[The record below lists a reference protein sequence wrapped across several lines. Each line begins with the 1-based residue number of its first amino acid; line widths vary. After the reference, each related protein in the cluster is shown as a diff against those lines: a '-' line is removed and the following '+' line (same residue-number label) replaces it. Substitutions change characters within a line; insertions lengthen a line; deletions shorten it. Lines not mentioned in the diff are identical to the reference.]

1 MSSSQALVKYT
12 VHKTSNELETSKDV
26 VIRDADTGE
35 PVIWEPIECEVPDW
49 FAHTIDALDKGFMRF
64 NELVRECRTNNHE
77 LRAAFPV
84 LARQYESLVR
94 DQQEVYDM
102 VQREKDNLQYLHEDS
117 FMKLTIA
124 STQFADQ
131 VSAAL
136 AVTKATDQKQF
147 QQLAAATEKVTENS
161 QLIMRVV
168 NDFAAQKDGEILALQ
183 KDTRTVKKELSLL
196 RKQLKKPKT
205 DEIADLEKRMQ
216 QFFDVA
222 IQKAKDSANP
232 IQFVSE
238 LQDLA
243 RSVKEGKSLD
253 EIQVGQSAPPGDAGE
268 GPSAPPFRAEDWEL
282 YNPDKDPERPPT
294 ALKRTDKEPAG
305 ATGGAGGGGGDGGGR
320 AGGIGGAPSPPGS
333 PSDSDTSSDEGADK
347 YRRNRS
353 PSRRSPTTPP
363 RKPRERKRSP
373 SPPPRKPRDPV
384 RITVEK
390 PVLDKPEKFSGRDAK
405 PTFAAWWARINKY
418 FDYYENTYVNETD
431 KISFVGHRMSGN
443 AEEWF
448 ESRAAQLRRLKK
460 EDDWKA
466 FSSAIETRFQSRFE
480 QRDALRKLDRI
491 VYEGDIELYI
501 DKMDIANTR
510 AGLSGVIWREK
521 LKGGLTK
528 PMRKKLSNVGRLPED
543 DVEFVEVLREVGK
556 NLEDELREEGRSH
569 RKSPEPKNPK
579 KNPRSSEVKDHNS
592 SHRVNKKTGKKGDKG
607 EKGDKG
613 SGAKKEQRYKTK
625 EDATKGVDPKLVDKR
640 FKNNDCLACGKPNHR
655 WFQCRGPIV
664 TTSSRT
670 VAGNKRRIP
679 DSAIEEEEEEKPQ
692 HTAKRAKVSARG
704 VTRTDSPEP
713 RRYVKRIPAWE
724 KKLFE
729 EDSEKESD

>member
-1 MSSSQALVKYT
+1 MASQALVKYR
-12 VHKTSNELETSKDV
+12 VHKSSNELEPSKDV
-26 VIRDADTGE
+26 VIKDANTGQ
-35 PVIWEPIECEVPDW
+35 PVVWEPIECEVPVW
-49 FAHTIDALDKGFMRF
+49 FAATADRIALNLLQF
-64 NELVRECRTNNHE
+64 NGLVQQCQANNHE
-77 LRAAFPV
+77 LRTAFPV
-84 LARQYESLVR
+84 LTKQYEQLL
-94 DQQEVYDM
+94 DNQQKLYELA
-102 VQREKDNLQYLHEDS
+102 QRETENMQYLQEEAFVS
-117 FMKLTIA
+117 LTVA

-131 VSAAL
+131 VAAAML
-136 AVTKATDQKQF
+136 AAKATDQQQF
-147 QQLAAATEKVTENS
+147 QQLSTATERLAENS
-161 QLIMRVV
+161 RHIMTVID
-168 NDFAAQKDGEILALQ
+168 NFAAEKDTEIRRLQ
-183 KDTRTVKKELSLL
+183 KDSKTTKRELVNLRKELKKSRDKEAADQE
-196 RKQLKKPKT
+196 RK
-205 DEIADLEKRMQ
+205 MQ

-222 IQKAKDSANP
+222 VQKAKDTANP
-232 IQFVSE
+232 IQLVGE
-238 LQDLA
+238 LEDLA
-243 RSVKEGKSLD
+243 RSVKEGKTL
-253 EIQVGQSAPPGDAGE
+253 EELRVGQSAPPEGAGE
-268 GPSAPPFRAEDWEL
+268 GPSTRPFDAKEWEL
-282 YNPDKDPERPPT
+282 YNSDADST
-294 ALKRTDKEPAG
+294 G
-305 ATGGAGGGGGDGGGR
+305 AVGGAGGGGGGR
-320 AGGIGGAPSPPGS
+320 AGGFGGAKSPPGS
-333 PSDSDTSSDEGADK
+333 PSDTSSDDGDAK
-347 YRRNRS
+347 PRRKRSPTRRS
-353 PSRRSPTTPP
+353 PSTPP

-384 RITVEK
+384 RITIEK

-418 FDYYENTYVNETD
+418 FEYYEGTYVKETD

-448 ESRAAQLRRLKK
+448 ESRAAQLKRLKK

-466 FSSAIETRFQSRFE
+466 FSSAIEARFHSRFE
-480 QRDALRKLDRI
+480 QRDALRKIDRI
-491 VYEGDIELYI
+491 VYDGDIELYI

-510 AGLSGVIWREK
+510 ACLSGVIWREK
-521 LKGGLTK
+521 LKAGLTK

-579 KNPRSSEVKDHNS
+579 KSSRSSEVKDHNS
-592 SHRVNKKTGKKGDKG
+592 SYRVNKKTGKKGDKG

-613 SGAKKEQRYKTK
+613 SNAKKEQRYKTK

-670 VAGNKRRIP
+670 VAGKKRRIP
-679 DSAIEEEEEEKPQ
+679 DSAIEEEEAEKPQ
-692 HTAKRAKVSARG
+692 HNAKRAKVAARG
-704 VTRTDSPEP
+704 VARDDSPEP
-713 RRYVKRIPAWE
+713 RRYAKRIPAWE

>member
-1 MSSSQALVKYT
+1 MASSQALVKYR
-12 VHKTSNELETSKDV
+12 VHKSSNELEASKDV
-26 VIRDADTGE
+26 VIRDATTGE
-35 PVIWEPIECEVPDW
+35 PVVWEPIECEVPEW
-49 FAHTIDALDKGFMRF
+49 FATTVDRIDRNLLQF
-64 NELVRECRTNNHE
+64 NELVQECRAHDYEFRT
-77 LRAAFPV
+77 AFPV
-84 LARQYESLVR
+84 LTKQYEALLG
-94 DQQEVYDM
+94 DQQKIYELAR
-102 VQREKDNLQYLHEDS
+102 RERENMQYLQEEA
-117 FMKLTIA
+117 FMSLSIA

-131 VSAAL
+131 VAAAML
-136 AVTKATDQKQF
+136 AAQATDQKQF
-147 QQLAAATEKVTENS
+147 QHLSTATEKLAENS
-161 QLIMRVV
+161 RLIMTVV
-168 NDFAAQKDGEILALQ
+168 DNFAVQKDEQIKRLQ
-183 KDTRTVKKELSLL
+183 KDSKTMKRELSSL
-196 RKQLKKPKT
+196 RKEMKKSK
-205 DEIADLEKRMQ
+205 DEGAADQDRRMQ
-216 QFFDVA
+216 QFFEVA
-222 IQKAKDSANP
+222 IEKAKDADNT

-238 LQDLA
+238 LEELA
-243 RSVKEGKSLD
+243 KSVKEGKSL
-253 EIQVGQSAPPGDAGE
+253 EELRVGRSAPPEDAGE
-268 GPSAPPFRAEDWEL
+268 GPSLRPFHADDWEL
-282 YNPDKDPERPPT
+282 YSPDKD
-294 ALKRTDKEPAG
+294 AAG
-305 ATGGAGGGGGDGGGR
+305 AAGGAGGGGGGR
-320 AGGIGGAPSPPGS
+320 AGGRDGAKSPPGS
-333 PSDSDTSSDEGADK
+333 PSDTSSDEGSAK
-347 YRRNRS
+347 PRRKRS
-353 PSRRSPTTPP
+353 PSRRSPSTPP
-363 RKPRERKRSP
+363 RRTRERKRSL
-373 SPPPRKPRDPV
+373 SPAPRKPRDPV
-384 RITVEK
+384 RITIEK

-418 FDYYENTYVNETD
+418 FEYYEGTYVKETD

-448 ESRAAQLRRLKK
+448 ESRAAQLKRLKK

-466 FSSAIETRFQSRFE
+466 FSSAIESRFHSRFE
-480 QRDALRKLDRI
+480 QRDALRKIDRI

-510 AGLSGVIWREK
+510 ACLSGVIWREK
-521 LKGGLTK
+521 LKAGLTK

-579 KNPRSSEVKDHNS
+579 KNSRSSEVKDHNS
-592 SHRVNKKTGKKGDKG
+592 SHRVNKKTGRKGDKG

-613 SGAKKEQRYKTK
+613 SGTKKEQRYKTK

-670 VAGNKRRIP
+670 VAGKKRRIP

-692 HTAKRAKVSARG
+692 HTAKRAKVAARG
-704 VTRTDSPEP
+704 VTREDSPEP
-713 RRYVKRIPAWE
+713 RRYTKRIPAWE